1 MARSA
6 SAPGVRDEEI
16 ESLYLEIEHMTRRLE
31 MEKRRKHLLEK
42 EIGTVRNTCK
52 ARQSWRSRSGGC
64 SRPLSARGLDGL
76 QRSRGSGTRASST
89 ESVVTETLGMGT
101 ELLPPQR
108 CAPKVVAARLERQ
121 QKQLDSL
128 EHGNRELRAKIDN
141 LRRERL
147 QLNNVFD
154 QLKTEIRQC
163 TNRLRES
170 VEETEANK
178 SAQNHVQ
185 NRAQAL
191 KTQREVLRSQFKNE
205 VKKVREQLDQ
215 QKKEKRSMEVTL
227 QHSDYLLKKS
237 EPVQVEEERN
247 YSKSFQCR
255 RVLKTTFFNC
265 VHRRR
270 IKENQRNGHVFS
282 QAFATIKSSTG
293 IERIDDIVETFAKIE
308 SRNYSLMMYVN
319 HMNREI
325 AALEAVRREREQEQL
340 AEDEQQHKTKQER
353 HVALDD
359 VQRQLQVTAAAAA
372 EGRAACAQY
381 HEIFQQM
388 RPFVSQIITSICDE
402 VEKLDM
408 TVPTKPE
415 DLREETIPHWLA
427 WVETSLGR
435 WRELMPKQ
443 DKELPFPCTVEQTV
457 RAMQAKRNPI
467 QMAQPLVKPQELPS
481 AVAMAEEASSPRRR
495 ADFAPD
501 DDSEDEDLG
510 DRPLLL
516 KELRSRVEL
525 SARRRRLPASKGA
538 GVKMIDRNSTQSS
551 CFSGGDRRTTTLSVC
566 SEVVEP
572 VRDEFTRSLNAIP
585 KLPSHAE
592 VEEETTDETN
602 EDQQREPKPDMMS
615 EEKLGDLANRVGVS
629 VKTVGTL
636 KRDFDEFDKDKS
648 GFIDKG
654 EFRGLLGKLGED
666 LSLAELDRVFNRL
679 DLDRSGEIEF
689 SEFVEWFYGSGK
701 YS

>member
-1 MARSA
+1 
-6 SAPGVRDEEI
+6 
-16 ESLYLEIEHMTRRLE
+16 
-31 MEKRRKHLLEK
+31 
-42 EIGTVRNTCK
+42 
-52 ARQSWRSRSGGC
+52 
-64 SRPLSARGLDGL
+64 
-76 QRSRGSGTRASST
+76 
-89 ESVVTETLGMGT
+89 MGT

-205 VKKVREQLDQ
+205 VKKVREQMDQ

-325 AALEAVRREREQEQL
+325 AALEAVRREREQDQL

-381 HEIFQQM
+381 HEIFQQI

-443 DKELPFPCTVEQTV
+443 DKEVPFPCTVEQTV

-566 SEVVEP
+566 SEVVEA

-615 EEKLGDLANRVGVS
+615 EEKLADLANRVGVS

-689 SEFVEWFYGSGK
+689 SEFVECFYGSGK